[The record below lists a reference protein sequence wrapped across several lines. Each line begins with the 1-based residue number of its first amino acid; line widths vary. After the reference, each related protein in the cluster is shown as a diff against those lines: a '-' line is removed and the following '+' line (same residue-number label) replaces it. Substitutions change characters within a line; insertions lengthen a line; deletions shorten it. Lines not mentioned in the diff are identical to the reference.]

1 MIRLRYLFEESPVY
15 IPFQELNFMFYDSE
29 IRRFR
34 ELWAANESY
43 LNIAKEQNGMK
54 TKRYSLSSTKQKEIS

>member
-1 MIRLRYLFEESPVY
+1 
-15 IPFQELNFMFYDSE
+15 MFYDSE